1 MPLRDVA
8 HPRSGLRPHPL
19 KGAPPPAR
27 QSRIRGGCL
36 EVLSLSLAL
45 LVFDAR
51 AAEPPAPQQVRDATE
66 AVYND
71 PDLHGLKADRELR
84 FKNRDQPEEQ
94 DKAVDPR
101 WLRDFTRWFSE
112 AGRWLVWLGMAV
124 LAALLIVTLRRW
136 IAVRGDAAA
145 GRALTLPSHVHDLD
159 IRPESLPDD
168 LPAAVRALWQR
179 GESRAALSLLY
190 RGALSRLVH
199 DHAVPVRAA
208 STEGECAALASRHL
222 DAERGAFVSRL
233 IGLWQLAVY
242 GARLPDGSDVL
253 AVCDEFN
260 TRLPRRVVAPAG
272 TP

>member
-1 MPLRDVA
+1 MHLHRLLA
-8 HPRSGLRPHPL
+8 
-19 KGAPPPAR
+19 
-27 QSRIRGGCL
+27 
-36 EVLSLSLAL
+36 LAL
-45 LVFDAR
+45 LMFALSTH
-51 AAEPPAPQQVRDATE
+51 AAEPPTPQQIREATE

-84 FKNRDQPEEQ
+84 FKNREQPKEQ
-94 DKAVDPR
+94 DPSPDMR
-101 WLRDFTRWFSE
+101 WLRDLMRWFSE
-112 AGRWLVWLGMAV
+112 AGRWLVWLGMAA
-124 LAALLIVTLRRW
+124 LAALLIVYLRRW
-136 IAVRGDAAA
+136 IAVRGDAAG
-145 GRALTLPSHVHDLD
+145 GRALALPSHVRDLD

-199 DHAVPVRAA
+199 EHAVPVRAA
-208 STEGECAALASRHL
+208 STEGECATLAAQHL
-222 DAERGAFVSRL
+222 DAERGAFVARL

-242 GARLPDGSDVL
+242 GARLPDGAAVL

-260 TRLPRRVVAPAG
+260 TRLPRHVATPAG

>member
-1 MPLRDVA
+1 MPLHRLLA
-8 HPRSGLRPHPL
+8 
-19 KGAPPPAR
+19 
-27 QSRIRGGCL
+27 
-36 EVLSLSLAL
+36 LAL
-45 LVFDAR
+45 LLFALSSR
-51 AAEPPAPQQVRDATE
+51 AAEPPTPQQVRDATE

-84 FKNRDQPEEQ
+84 FKNREQPKDVEASVEL
-94 DKAVDPR
+94 R
-101 WLRDFTRWFSE
+101 WLAHLARWFSE
-112 AGRWLVWLGMAV
+112 AGRWLMWLGMAA
-124 LAALLIVTLRRW
+124 LAALVIVYLRRW
-136 IAVRGDAAA
+136 IAVRGDAAG
-145 GRALTLPSHVHDLD
+145 GRALALPSHVRDLD

-208 STEGECAALASRHL
+208 STEGECATLAARHL
-222 DAERGAFVSRL
+222 DAERGAFVARL

-242 GARLPDGSDVL
+242 GARLPDGTEVL
-253 AVCDEFN
+253 AVCDEFDA
-260 TRLPRRVVAPAG
+260 RLPRRLATTTTAS